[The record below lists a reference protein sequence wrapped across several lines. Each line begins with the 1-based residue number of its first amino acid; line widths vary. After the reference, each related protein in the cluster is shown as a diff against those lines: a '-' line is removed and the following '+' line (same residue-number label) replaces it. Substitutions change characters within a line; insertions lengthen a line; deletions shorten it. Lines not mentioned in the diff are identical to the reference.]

1 MFLIHLTKN
10 YSRQELDKTRL
21 GELVTLFTIIEVS
34 STNIKQAELMNSN
47 INPEAVVYDFQARAK
62 PLMVAE
68 ESVYGMNEKKYLIC
82 QIVSDKSRKEML
94 WTNW

>member
-1 MFLIHLTKN
+1 
-10 YSRQELDKTRL
+10 
-21 GELVTLFTIIEVS
+21 
-34 STNIKQAELMNSN
+34 MNSN

-94 WTNW
+94 WMNW

>member
-1 MFLIHLTKN
+1 M
-10 YSRQELDKTRL
+10 
-21 GELVTLFTIIEVS
+21 S
-34 STNIKQAELMNSN
+34 SNIK
-47 INPEAVVYDFQARAK
+47 PECVVFDFLPRTK